1 PCNWNSRECELPS
14 VGAGNQTHQIAGRKN
29 SLVAV
34 QSSTSAKIK
43 VPVPQPVV
51 PVKKD
56 KRQNSS
62 RFNAS
67 NNRELQKL
75 PSLKESLLLGE
86 ECYFRALPAP
96 NGSGFC
102 LFVVCPGLVFPY
114 IGCHLTLLN

>member
-1 PCNWNSRECELPS
+1 M
-14 VGAGNQTHQIAGRKN
+14 
-29 SLVAV
+29 AV

-43 VPVPQPVV
+43 APVPQPVVV

-75 PSLKESLLLGE
+75 PSLKGNLICLLRVESWLLGRNAVSE
-86 ECYFRALPAP
+86 PCWLLRDQVCVGL
-96 NGSGFC
+96 
-102 LFVVCPGLVFPY
+102 LFVFSGSVFPWFK
-114 IGCHLTLLN
+114 GHLTFLN

>member
-1 PCNWNSRECELPS
+1 M
-14 VGAGNQTHQIAGRKN
+14 
-29 SLVAV
+29 AV

-75 PSLKESLLLGE
+75 PSLKGNSYFFFFSKVESLLLGE